1 MLGLRELKKHQT
13 RQTIAE
19 AAYTLFSQHGFD
31 DVTVDDVAQAAQVS
45 KKTVFNYFP
54 TKEDLLFDRAEERE
68 AALVAAV
75 HDRPEGVTLLDSF
88 RQLCLG
94 QTRLI
99 EGLRRKAGAGSG
111 GVFDLV
117 QSHPALLRKMHDI
130 NARLIDQLAKALAE
144 QTGTAADDPLVGAV
158 AATLIGSQRALY
170 RSLRQRVASGASDA
184 VIVRGHRRDVNRVF
198 DQLEAGLGSYP

>member
-1 MLGLRELKKHQT
+1 MLGLRELKKNQT
-13 RQTIAE
+13 RQAIAE
-19 AAYTLFSQHGFD
+19 AAYALFSRHGFD

-75 HDRPEGVTLLDSF
+75 HDRPDGVTLLESF
-88 RQLCLG
+88 RQLCLR

-111 GVFDLV
+111 GFFDLV
-117 QSHPALLRKMHDI
+117 QSNPALLRRMHDI
-130 NARLIDQLAKALAE
+130 NARLVDQLAKALAE
-144 QTGTAADDPLVGAV
+144 QTGTPADDPLVSAV

-170 RSLRQRVASGASDA
+170 RSLRRRVASGASDS
-184 VIVRGHRRDVNRVF
+184 VIIRAHRRDVNRVF
-198 DQLEAGLGSYP
+198 DQLEAGLGRYP